1 MFKFELGQKVK
12 ERITGFKGVIVARS
26 QYMTGCNRYGVQS
39 QKLKHD
45 GKPLEWEYFDEDLLE
60 IDGKNINIKIQQHG
74 GPVRMEAPER

>member
-26 QYMTGCNRYGVQS
+26 QYMTGCNRYGIQS
-39 QKLKHD
+39 QKLKSD

-60 IDGKNINIKIQQHG
+60 IDGKNINIKIQQRG